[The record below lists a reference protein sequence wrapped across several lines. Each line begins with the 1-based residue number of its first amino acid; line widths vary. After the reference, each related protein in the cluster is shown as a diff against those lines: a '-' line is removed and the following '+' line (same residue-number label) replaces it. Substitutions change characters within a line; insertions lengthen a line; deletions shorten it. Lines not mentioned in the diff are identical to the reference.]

1 MNAIERSIMGEV
13 SLIDTIQLRESNI
26 DASKMEL
33 LQMWVDQ
40 GVDLQKLQK
49 SEGCSQNYL
58 TELTGI
64 SKGSIFNY
72 IQLSKDERILKLLDT
87 GHHGDHLVDDLNQKK
102 LVKLTKLDDEAFDT
116 YLETGTFPSVSVES
130 DESEVIDAVTDDEA
144 TVDDQ
149 IEEKEIQ
156 VRQLKDEI
164 FELKKQLPNYNI
176 SATQKAVLQF
186 TKGGVFLAEFTSVSI
201 AEISTGIDKITIDK
215 VCRGTGS
222 LDGGFIWRFT
232 DQKDMDAYT
241 G

>member
-1 MNAIERSIMGEV
+1 MSDVQKYEGYEAT
-13 SLIDTIQLRESNI
+13 LIDFIQMREQNI

-58 TELTGI
+58 TDLTGI

-72 IQLSKDERILKLLDT
+72 IQLSKDKRILQLINT
-87 GHHGDHLVDDLNQKK
+87 GHHGDHFAEDLNQKK
-102 LVKLTKLDDEAFDT
+102 LVKLTKLNDKAFDA
-116 YLETGTFPSVSVES
+116 YLETGTFPSVSVAS
-130 DESEVIDAVTDDEA
+130 NASEVIDIVTDDEA
-144 TVDDQ
+144 TVDEQ
-149 IEEKEIQ
+149 IEEKEMQ

-164 FELKKQLPNYNI
+164 SELKKQLPNYNT
-176 SATQKAVLQF
+176 AAAPKAVLQF
-186 TKGGVFLAEFTSVSI
+186 TKEGVFLAEFPSASI
-201 AEISTGIDKITIDK
+201 AETNTGIDRMTIDK
-215 VCRGTGS
+215 VCRGTES